1 MGEIVNVIL
10 AVLAPVTAWFTGW
23 FTVKRDRRK
32 VYEWLRENTRDY
44 PGESHTDTATIAKGT
59 RLTEERVRRACM
71 TDERVY
77 RLAGRRGGTLE
88 RVAPGTAEHIRK
100 ARAVAIS

>member
-1 MGEIVNVIL
+1 MGEIVNIIL
-10 AVLAPVTAWFTGW
+10 AVLTPVTAWFTG
-23 FTVKRDRRK
+23 KRDRPK

-59 RLTEERVRRACM
+59 RLSEERVRRACM

-77 RLAGRRGGTLE
+77 RLGGRLELWSVWRQEPQSIYEKRGF
-88 RVAPGTAEHIRK
+88 
-100 ARAVAIS
+100 